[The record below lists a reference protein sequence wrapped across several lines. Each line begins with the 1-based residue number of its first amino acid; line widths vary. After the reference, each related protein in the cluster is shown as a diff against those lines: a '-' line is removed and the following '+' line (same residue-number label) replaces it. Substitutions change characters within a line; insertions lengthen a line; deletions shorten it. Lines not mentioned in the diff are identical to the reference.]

1 MGIVIASARYLVDF
15 SYSPVIVSRVFHY
28 NVGVIPESLVVGY
41 VLVLICMAAI
51 ISPLVIMEIR

>member
-1 MGIVIASARYLVDF
+1 MDF